1 MWCFQ
6 LQQTYKKNYD
16 ILNLGFYLLVFLDGF
31 KNFNVCEIWTT
42 ICDDFDDKA
51 QNLFAFFY

>member
-31 KNFNVCEIWTT
+31 KTFNVCEIWTT
-42 ICDDFDDKA
+42 IYDDFDDKV